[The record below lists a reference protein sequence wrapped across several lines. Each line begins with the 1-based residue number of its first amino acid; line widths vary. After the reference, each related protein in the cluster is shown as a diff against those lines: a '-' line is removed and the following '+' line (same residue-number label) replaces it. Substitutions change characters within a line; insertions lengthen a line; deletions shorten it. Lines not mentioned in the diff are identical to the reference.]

1 MAFTFLHVHV
11 QTWKYF
17 CKESCNLKKDILYHV
32 YCRYSRLICWSRYQS
47 VESQSIVGQFSTSM
61 SVESRSIIV
70 SRQSV
75 NNCAIHVVGLYSD
88 QLLAEHDK

>member
-17 CKESCNLKKDILYHV
+17 CKESCNLKDILYHV

-47 VESQSIVGQFSTSM
+47 VESQSIVGQYSTSM
-61 SVESRSIIV
+61 SVESQSIIV

-75 NNCAIHVVGLYSD
+75 NNCVIVGRYSD
-88 QLLAEHDK
+88 QHLAEHDK